1 MSLTLIR
8 EIITVAKKSTSEAS
22 LFTADEFKK
31 TFKKNTKIKE
41 SSIQVQVCKHL
52 KDNYPDVIFQCDL
65 ASGMNLGKHIGGM
78 NARLRSSRGLPDLFI
93 AHWRS
98 RLKSLGS
105 DKYENYNGLF
115 IELKRDGKSPYL
127 KDGSLSKNEHVQE
140 QAAILKRLEEQG
152 YKAVFAVGAEEAI
165 KIIDEYLS

>member
-1 MSLTLIR
+1 MSLTLIK
-8 EIITVAKKSTSEAS
+8 EIITVAKKSTSEAN
-22 LFTADEFKK
+22 LFTPDEFKK

-41 SSIQVQVCKHL
+41 SNIQVEVCKHL

-93 AHWRS
+93 AARNPQNIQHEI
-98 RLKSLGS
+98 
-105 DKYENYNGLF
+105 DVCYYGLF

-127 KDGSLSKNEHVQE
+127 KDGSLSSNEHVQE
-140 QAAILKRLEEQG
+140 QAAILKKLEEQG

>member
-1 MSLTLIR
+1 MSLTLTK
-8 EIITVAKKSTSEAS
+8 EIITVAKKSTSEAN
-22 LFTADEFKK
+22 LFTPEEFKK

-41 SSIQVQVCKHL
+41 ANIQVSVCKHL

-93 AHWRS
+93 A
-98 RLKSLGS
+98 KPMM
-105 DKYENYNGLF
+105 DKYIDKLGYNGLF

-127 KDGSLSKNEHVQE
+127 KDGSLSSNEHVQE
-140 QAAILKRLEEQG
+140 QYAILKRLEEQG